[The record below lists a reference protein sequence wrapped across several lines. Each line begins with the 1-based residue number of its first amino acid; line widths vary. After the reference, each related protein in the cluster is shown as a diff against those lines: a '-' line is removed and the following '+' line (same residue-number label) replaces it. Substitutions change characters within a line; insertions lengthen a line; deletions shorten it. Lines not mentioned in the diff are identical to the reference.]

1 MQLSLKFRESTKN
14 ALFCPKIPL
23 NDVIFEQTKL
33 QKLDWDI
40 MNTFQSQSVNIY
52 GKRANARGG
61 ALCAP
66 PHQPSMKKSPSGLG
80 LTSSGRGPGAELWV
94 LGVFEEVL
102 EDNFSEF

>member
-14 ALFCPKIPL
+14 ALFCPKMPL

-40 MNTFQSQSVNIY
+40 INTFQSQSVHIY
-52 GKRANARGG
+52 VKRANA
-61 ALCAP
+61 

-80 LTSSGRGPGAELWV
+80 LNKMTLKKPFKNATE
-94 LGVFEEVL
+94 
-102 EDNFSEF
+102 

>member
-14 ALFCPKIPL
+14 ALFCPKMPL

-40 MNTFQSQSVNIY
+40 MNMFQSQSVNIY

-80 LTSSGRGPGAELWV
+80 LMVRRNYPNHDSRVINYLFVMYLHYFAE
-94 LGVFEEVL
+94 
-102 EDNFSEF
+102 

>member
-14 ALFCPKIPL
+14 ALFCPKMPL

-40 MNTFQSQSVNIY
+40 MNMFQSQSFNIY
-52 GKRANARGG
+52 AKRANARGG

-66 PHQPSMKKSPSGLG
+66 PPSTVYEKKPIRIRVKIAGQ
-80 LTSSGRGPGAELWV
+80 
-94 LGVFEEVL
+94 
-102 EDNFSEF
+102 